1 MEVHNGGEAM
11 ERYLAF
17 IQGKLN
23 LTEEKILF
31 DGLEAYCGQDT
42 YAMVKLME
50 VLYKKAQ

>member
-17 IQGKLN
+17 QQGKL
-23 LTEEKILF
+23 TPKEEKTLF

-42 YAMVKLME
+42 YAMVLLMS
-50 VLYKKAQ
+50 VLYQKAK